1 MKLINSQLFLCLA
14 LYSCFNLLSCSKKT
28 TSVFQNESLPT
39 TIGNSKLSIPV
50 HITTSDLNSMINKL
64 VEKHLSSPMILDN
77 GYRTK
82 IQVQKNIT
90 FEANDNK
97 LKYGIPLAIE
107 IFPSAEIN
115 SVKADGVILLE
126 MSTILNLL
134 NNKII
139 SKTEYVKHSWIQ
151 SPSLKILGLPI
162 PIGPIA
168 EAFIN
173 KFKPSLCKTIDE
185 NIAKSFDANAIK
197 SKLDAFFANPLFTS
211 DDNIIGLYASPS
223 QFAIGP
229 FSMQQDE
236 LIIPVMIDGEAV
248 IAEKKPS
255 DLINN
260 LNFEIQPSYDN
271 ISELQIQ
278 SRVPMQYIEQLC
290 REGVEN
296 QSYGSGLTKIT
307 VQKIK
312 LNGYKE
318 TLQVRLH
325 TLGAYDGEL
334 ELSFIPRFNSS
345 KKLIQLEEF
354 RIASISGKKLDKTIF
369 NLVQGI
375 IQNKLKST
383 MEDFFNAT
391 IQDYV
396 KSATTLLE
404 GKEIMQTY
412 TISGKLLD
420 YNISNFAISDSRMY
434 FNLVSK
440 FSGQL
445 RVKEF

>member
-1 MKLINSQLFLCLA
+1 M
-14 LYSCFNLLSCSKKT
+14 
-28 TSVFQNESLPT
+28 V
-39 TIGNSKLSIPV
+39 KLS
-50 HITTSDLNSMINKL
+50 
-64 VEKHLSSPMILDN
+64 
-77 GYRTK
+77 
-82 IQVQKNIT
+82 
-90 FEANDNK
+90 
-97 LKYGIPLAIE
+97 
-107 IFPSAEIN
+107 
-115 SVKADGVILLE
+115 
-126 MSTILNLL
+126 
-134 NNKII
+134 
-139 SKTEYVKHSWIQ
+139 
-151 SPSLKILGLPI
+151 
-162 PIGPIA
+162 
-168 EAFIN
+168 
-173 KFKPSLCKTIDE
+173 
-185 NIAKSFDANAIK
+185 
-197 SKLDAFFANPLFTS
+197 
-211 DDNIIGLYASPS
+211 S
-223 QFAIGP
+223 Q
-229 FSMQQDE
+229 
-236 LIIPVMIDGEAV
+236 
-248 IAEKKPS
+248 KKPS

-396 KSATTLLE
+396 KSYDITRRKRNHA
-404 GKEIMQTY
+404 
-412 TISGKLLD
+412 
-420 YNISNFAISDSRMY
+420 NIYHQWKIARLQY
-434 FNLVSK
+434 FKFCNLRFQDV
-440 FSGQL
+440 F
-445 RVKEF
+445 